1 MGPLQRCLNAQNTV
15 WVSVFRVFQNFFDG
29 QSASVDARGA
39 WRSNHHAICF
49 FFCLF
54 WKISKKFSVKL
65 TIYYN
70 KLCRILAVICFSD
83 MEPKFYSFYPCR
95 LNLKT
100 EHCLHSFTASKIYC
114 FDHICLKM
122 MLFDQFESFKLPQ
135 PGVNLKNW
143 SFSRWC

>member
-1 MGPLQRCLNAQNTV
+1 MGPLQRCLKAQNTV
-15 WVSVFRVFQNFFDG
+15 WVSVFRIFQNFFDG

-70 KLCRILAVICFSD
+70 ESCRILAVICFWIWSQNSTSSTLAD
-83 MEPKFYSFYPCR
+83 WIWKLNTAFILLQPVKSIVLIISVLKWCCLISLKVLSFPSQ
-95 LNLKT
+95 
-100 EHCLHSFTASKIYC
+100 E
-114 FDHICLKM
+114 
-122 MLFDQFESFKLPQ
+122 
-135 PGVNLKNW
+135 
-143 SFSRWC
+143 